1 MESTRDTDREELDRA
16 TSLLMASL
24 QESRAL
30 NGEFREAL
38 LVGATSRTEAT
49 DQSRVPCLELLD
61 EIFAACGPLR

>member
-1 MESTRDTDREELDRA
+1 MESDTDREELDRA

-30 NGEFREAL
+30 NSEIREAL

-49 DQSRVPCLELLD
+49 DQSRTHSLELLD